1 MKSTKYFSLRR
12 GLSPRL
18 GLISSSIM
26 VGVMA
31 LGSLCAQTIHFDAL
45 KAKGGRAS
53 ESAFVRVGETGIIAT
68 VVALES
74 DMQKATLDMSGKKWP
89 LTLLCNERNSR
100 LALYQLRE
108 EDRSKVTFAEPSVTI
123 ASSKLP
129 EPATPL
135 YLSPKDHKKISRM
148 VSRITHF
155 QGKVLPLAVYRINHG
170 EAAPQPGTGVYD
182 AEGKLI
188 GLVRQTVYNEPS
200 SSFTLPAQVITRSL
214 ADVKKNKRVS
224 RCWIGIVMDELVDPP
239 IVETVRPESPAEK
252 AGLKIGDIIN
262 KIDDVNVNSMANLL
276 GYLRTKRPGDVIKV
290 HVLRDGDENTI
301 DVKLNKNNAAIIK
314 SLGISIKNTTPNILK
329 SYGITN
335 GVYIDR
341 VNNRLLYQNGI
352 RPGNIITAI
361 NGTKIVSVD
370 DAITIIDNLQHQRY
384 VLEIVSPDGLKNNYI
399 FQ

>member
-1 MKSTKYFSLRR
+1 MGIMKSTKYFSLRR
-12 GLSPRL
+12 SLSPRL
-18 GLISSSIM
+18 GLISSCVM

-53 ESAFVRVGETGIIAT
+53 ESAFVRVGENGIIAT

-89 LTLLCNERNSR
+89 LTLICNERNSR

-108 EDRSKVTFAEPSVTI
+108 EDRSKVTFVKPSVAI
-123 ASSKLP
+123 ASSKVP

-135 YLSPKDHKKISRM
+135 YLSPKDHTKISRM

-155 QGKVLPLAVYRINHG
+155 QGMVLPLAVYRINHG

-252 AGLKIGDIIN
+252 AGLK
-262 KIDDVNVNSMANLL
+262 K
-276 GYLRTKRPGDVIKV
+276 GDVILSIGDKKV
-290 HVLRDGDENTI
+290 YNYADVVDAFFYFIAGEPQSFKVLRG
-301 DVKLNKNNAAIIK
+301 
-314 SLGISIKNTTPNILK
+314 TTVQ
-329 SYGITN
+329 T
-335 GVYIDR
+335 
-341 VNNRLLYQNGI
+341 
-352 RPGNIITAI
+352 
-361 NGTKIVSVD
+361 
-370 DAITIIDNLQHQRY
+370 
-384 VLEIVSPDGLKNNYI
+384 LEITPEPSPTLSGKGKE
-399 FQ
+399 